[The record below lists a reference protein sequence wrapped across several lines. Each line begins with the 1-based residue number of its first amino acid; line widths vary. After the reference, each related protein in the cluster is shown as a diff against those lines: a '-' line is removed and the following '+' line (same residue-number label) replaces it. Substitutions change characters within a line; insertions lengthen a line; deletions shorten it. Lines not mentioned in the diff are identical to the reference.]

1 MADALTERCWVCTK
15 LCDAERGCIVAPEAY
30 AGHDV
35 LACSD
40 NHFNRAYE
48 MAMGIKPANRTFYD
62 FARVAERRDEGR
74 GKDGGFRIQEIIFT
88 PNFPPYRRDELSKS
102 LRAENLS
109 DKDYR
114 QLLKEI
120 MLSTQSK
127 GEFEWA
133 VSEIRKL
140 NKKGAESFEA
150 NSIPYDF
157 NKMPAIFKSWRRNTA
172 YCINNGNEST
182 LCGTGD
188 RWSSRGH
195 GSAGLHKIT
204 CQKCK
209 SKWNKLNNE
218 DIERIEEAWERNGFM
233 DSSWYDAETFEA
245 DGGIQVAEGYNEWWD
260 ELDAIRN
267 EYPPDKFFNRRLGN
281 PKWED
286 VILEQ
291 LYKDGW
297 TPRQALYTWKFY
309 TGQAFAFRVK
319 PDERQMEL
327 YEYKLKPQ
335 KCGNCGGIGH
345 NRRSCSASR
354 NDPDFDEDKAD
365 RNKDGEISDWERA
378 VGNAVAKGIR
388 EHKDKKG
395 AETFE
400 ADYTFKKDCWL
411 CSTYDGN
418 EEFIDD
424 FEHIIKQ
431 EHEAH
436 DLSAKIYSIIEGK
449 GWDSVSCEIDYFDS
463 DGELKYDNVMDDW
476 GAKSSIDFD
485 NPAKLVSDIS
495 QLYLADKHHPS
506 PSSKRGFANFPQG
519 KIELVDMG
527 NTIKV
532 SFPNAFDETKMNTL
546 YIRPVEATCRDC
558 YGTGGL
564 YDSRLGIDD
573 ECASCGGTGETFE
586 AEQIQYDVMKGKLG
600 KGHEYANYISLHDSY
615 EEAEAVAKRERKKL
629 EKDEAIFIVEESFD
643 DETFELDTTLL
654 RSISLSPM
662 IESFPD
668 ASKDSFGAEGY
679 KECCTKDNIRVHHR
693 GGAIYH
699 DDEAELTYYP
709 AECMVCGREY
719 EAGLPM
725 YSSSTEIVKL
735 DAEALVIP
743 DGDSVP
749 YHILKRL
756 DKEGIRYRW
765 IEGNYD
771 AETFEAPIMP
781 FNRSGRPCPS
791 CRSWSQSFIGG
802 VCSRCANKDRKNAES
817 VSDLELKKDS
827 CCCGAT
833 KKTPCVCMILGRDCS
848 AKKPMC
854 ACYRLKAIQQKD
866 EKGAETFEA
875 EGDDK
880 YYINNRP
887 QWMPKLMKG
896 SVEKEEEGTYSR
908 YDKGYVAGLFLKS
921 VKDARLNGIL
931 KQTNYQ
937 DSDVVGFIMP
947 FDLITRKIAKDY
959 EPLVL
964 KDNFGKSNKYLVIN
978 GTPYNYDV
986 FNSMLM
992 RLPPTTEVRI
1002 SGKPKNPLMFEFK
1015 FLNEHYLM
1023 FLAPYVVDAPQHEDY
1038 AKEVMS
1044 KSGAGFGFKKPS
1056 KAKELSK
1063 EEAQKAYDE
1072 GREKIRKRMFYPKG
1086 GVGLYSP
1093 AKERFEKAIDGR
1105 EAKTDFND
1113 ASELNPLLEKALP
1126 LMTDAEM
1133 EDYVLISTKGNKEDK
1148 PLTTAFFEMIV
1159 EERSEGN
1166 DPDFDPEKA
1175 DRDNDGEIS
1184 DWERA
1189 VGNAVAK
1196 GIREHKEKKEA
1207 ESRPV
1212 SYMVKSDA
1220 HKLNKASKRIHD
1232 KADKNR
1238 EYPEWWKSKL
1248 SVVRNDADKLSD
1260 FLDYAVVEGV
1270 FESEGDHDHEEIDEL
1285 IDKLNTVVDFAITF
1299 VHDGGYGGEPK
1310 GILVDEDLGIKTE
1323 VVHYIEG
1330 SIQLNL
1336 VRDIDTNELLSV
1348 RFSLT
1353 GDPDQTPIVY
1363 LPLPEEITT
1372 VPEDDRVS
1380 AKN

>member
-1 MADALTERCWVCTK
+1 MRDRLKYQEEQFNFMADALTERCWVCTK
-15 LCDAERGCIVAPEAY
+15 LCDDERGCIVAPEAY

-74 GKDGGFRIQEIIFT
+74 GKDYGFRIQEIIFE

-102 LRAENLS
+102 LRAETLS
-109 DKDYR
+109 DKEYR

-140 NKKGAESFEA
+140 NKKGAETFEASQYPSLKLTENQESKLRWFMFAYEAHSMNEPIYIDEVLGDISPNLWTQATTVGLPFTIEKISRKSIMRNASKASDDENAKRMQKSTLSQLVKKGIFEVNESFENKEVPFTINVKLTPKAEKAVKDDIDDLRSLVAESFEA
-150 NSIPYDF
+150 DEKVNERTFLVSVREYDEPVWLIALRDDNDPDYRPMTDEEWKKATQSLPQNFTFRIPIYFSDFAPEWRIITDEVKEKIADETGWFPLYFSIHERLEDGSVVEVE
-157 NKMPAIFKSWRRNTA
+157 M
-172 YCINNGNEST
+172 
-182 LCGTGD
+182 
-188 RWSSRGH
+188 WS
-195 GSAGLHKIT
+195 
-204 CQKCK
+204 
-209 SKWNKLNNE
+209 
-218 DIERIEEAWERNGFM
+218 
-233 DSSWYDAETFEA
+233 AETFEA
-245 DGGIQVAEGYNEWWD
+245 KGGKRMYCPNCE
-260 ELDAIRN
+260 
-267 EYPPDKFFNRRLGN
+267 KNRTWSSAFKKEKMDHSKGE
-281 PKWED
+281 K
-286 VILEQ
+286 
-291 LYKDGW
+291 
-297 TPRQALYTWKFY
+297 PRDFRFY
-309 TGQAFAFRVK
+309 VC
-319 PDERQMEL
+319 
-327 YEYKLKPQ
+327 Q
-335 KCGNCGGIGH
+335 KCDY
-345 NRRSCSASR
+345 AY
-354 NDPDFDEDKAD
+354 DPKTGKKMED
-365 RNKDGEISDWERA
+365 NW
-378 VGNAVAKGIR
+378 R
-388 EHKDKKG
+388 EMFGYD
-395 AETFE
+395 AESFE
-400 ADYTFKKDCWL
+400 AD
-411 CSTYDGN
+411 
-418 EEFIDD
+418 
-424 FEHIIKQ
+424 
-431 EHEAH
+431 
-436 DLSAKIYSIIEGK
+436 
-449 GWDSVSCEIDYFDS
+449 
-463 DGELKYDNVMDDW
+463 
-476 GAKSSIDFD
+476 
-485 NPAKLVSDIS
+485 
-495 QLYLADKHHPS
+495 
-506 PSSKRGFANFPQG
+506 
-519 KIELVDMG
+519 
-527 NTIKV
+527 
-532 SFPNAFDETKMNTL
+532 
-546 YIRPVEATCRDC
+546 CRDC

-573 ECASCGGTGETFE
+573 ECASCGGTGESFE
-586 AEQIQYDVMKGKLG
+586 AEIYDRQGNLRTVDDNFIEATNDKLQALHRLLEANRKQILATNNQDTKTRLREERYRIQDAMARLRGFIDDPI
-600 KGHEYANYISLHDSY
+600 NHDGGDFM
-615 EEAEAVAKRERKKL
+615 VRL
-629 EKDEAIFIVEESFD
+629 
-643 DETFELDTTLL
+643 
-654 RSISLSPM
+654 
-662 IESFPD
+662 
-668 ASKDSFGAEGY
+668 GAEGY

-735 DAEALVIP
+735 DAE
-743 DGDSVP
+743 
-749 YHILKRL
+749 
-756 DKEGIRYRW
+756 
-765 IEGNYD
+765 
-771 AETFEAPIMP
+771 
-781 FNRSGRPCPS
+781 
-791 CRSWSQSFIGG
+791 
-802 VCSRCANKDRKNAES
+802 S

-833 KKTPCVCMILGRDCS
+833 KKTPCVCMILGSDCS

-875 EGDDK
+875 RGRKRSGRKKKPKITGMFTRNTDITSRFNPDNPTQGWLKKSCLVVGCDNEVMVQNEMEGKRCLKCYDLMMNERG
-880 YYINNRP
+880 YYDSTGNGRYVEGEKRP
-887 QWMPKLMKG
+887 QWMANLMKD
-896 SVEKEEEGTYSR
+896 SIEDEEDGTYSR

-937 DSDVVGFIMP
+937 DSD
-947 FDLITRKIAKDY
+947 LIGSDNRKELRISLNLY
-959 EPLVL
+959 EPIALNDPL
-964 KDNFGKSNKYLVIN
+964 AEIFGVRIDDSGKYIIFNDTAYNVKIFKSMI
-978 GTPYNYDV
+978 GG
-986 FNSMLM
+986 
-992 RLPPTTEVRI
+992 LPPATKIRI
-1002 SGKPKNPLMFEFK
+1002 SGKPKYPLMFEFD
-1015 FLNEHYLM
+1015 YLTEPYIM
-1023 FLAPYVVDAPQHEDY
+1023 FLAPMVFEDSSLNEKIKQHQDFGKRFLRKEKPKISDPNKIPDEIIQQGKDANEFLLINGRKWMLWREETRKIKDSISDED
-1038 AKEVMS
+1038 KEEWFKYTNL
-1044 KSGAGFGFKKPS
+1044 KSRDDNNFTMEEIISYYEGI
-1056 KAKELSK
+1056 LSK
-1063 EEAQKAYDE
+1063 Y
-1072 GREKIRKRMFYPKG
+1072 G
-1086 GVGLYSP
+1086 
-1093 AKERFEKAIDGR
+1093 
-1105 EAKTDFND
+1105 
-1113 ASELNPLLEKALP
+1113 
-1126 LMTDAEM
+1126 
-1133 EDYVLISTKGNKEDK
+1133 
-1148 PLTTAFFEMIV
+1148 
-1159 EERSEGN
+1159 GN

-1196 GIREHKEKKEA
+1196 GIREHKERKEA
-1207 ESRPV
+1207 ESFGAWDANCSLCNGTGWMPKKGDPKKDAKLAKLLGLSIDELALTPCKAGGKSMGCWSENNSSRLRRLQRAESRPA

-1232 KADKNR
+1232 KADENR

-1248 SVVRNDADKLSD
+1248 SVARNNADQLAD
-1260 FLDYAVVEGV
+1260 FLDYAVVEGI

-1336 VRDIDTNELLSV
+1336 VRDINTNELLSV

>member
-30 AGHDV
+30 AGHGV
-35 LACSD
+35 IACSD

-74 GKDGGFRIQEIIFT
+74 GKDYGFRIKEIIFE

-102 LRAENLS
+102 LRAE
-109 DKDYR
+109 
-114 QLLKEI
+114 
-120 MLSTQSK
+120 
-127 GEFEWA
+127 
-133 VSEIRKL
+133 
-140 NKKGAESFEA
+140 
-150 NSIPYDF
+150 
-157 NKMPAIFKSWRRNTA
+157 
-172 YCINNGNEST
+172 
-182 LCGTGD
+182 
-188 RWSSRGH
+188 
-195 GSAGLHKIT
+195 
-204 CQKCK
+204 
-209 SKWNKLNNE
+209 
-218 DIERIEEAWERNGFM
+218 
-233 DSSWYDAETFEA
+233 TF
-245 DGGIQVAEGYNEWWD
+245 
-260 ELDAIRN
+260 
-267 EYPPDKFFNRRLGN
+267 
-281 PKWED
+281 
-286 VILEQ
+286 
-291 LYKDGW
+291 
-297 TPRQALYTWKFY
+297 
-309 TGQAFAFRVK
+309 
-319 PDERQMEL
+319 
-327 YEYKLKPQ
+327 
-335 KCGNCGGIGH
+335 
-345 NRRSCSASR
+345 
-354 NDPDFDEDKAD
+354 
-365 RNKDGEISDWERA
+365 
-378 VGNAVAKGIR
+378 
-388 EHKDKKG
+388 
-395 AETFE
+395 
-400 ADYTFKKDCWL
+400 
-411 CSTYDGN
+411 
-418 EEFIDD
+418 
-424 FEHIIKQ
+424 
-431 EHEAH
+431 
-436 DLSAKIYSIIEGK
+436 
-449 GWDSVSCEIDYFDS
+449 
-463 DGELKYDNVMDDW
+463 
-476 GAKSSIDFD
+476 
-485 NPAKLVSDIS
+485 
-495 QLYLADKHHPS
+495 
-506 PSSKRGFANFPQG
+506 
-519 KIELVDMG
+519 
-527 NTIKV
+527 
-532 SFPNAFDETKMNTL
+532 
-546 YIRPVEATCRDC
+546 EATCRDC

-573 ECASCGGTGETFE
+573 ECATCGGTGESFE
-586 AEQIQYDVMKGKLG
+586 AEQIQYDVMKGKFA
-600 KGHEYANYISLHDSY
+600 KGHESANYISIHDSY

-668 ASKDSFGAEGY
+668 ASKDSFGAE
-679 KECCTKDNIRVHHR
+679 
-693 GGAIYH
+693 
-699 DDEAELTYYP
+699 
-709 AECMVCGREY
+709 
-719 EAGLPM
+719 
-725 YSSSTEIVKL
+725 
-735 DAEALVIP
+735 
-743 DGDSVP
+743 
-749 YHILKRL
+749 
-756 DKEGIRYRW
+756 
-765 IEGNYD
+765 
-771 AETFEAPIMP
+771 
-781 FNRSGRPCPS
+781 
-791 CRSWSQSFIGG
+791 
-802 VCSRCANKDRKNAES
+802 S

-833 KKTPCVCMILGRDCS
+833 KKTPCVCMILGSDCS

-866 EKGAETFEA
+866 ENGAETFEA
-875 EGDDK
+875 KGDDK

-887 QWMPKLMKG
+887 QWMPKLMKD
-896 SVEKEEEGTYSR
+896 SVENEGEGTYNR
-908 YDKGYVAGLFLKS
+908 HDKGYVAGLFLKS
-921 VKDARLNGIL
+921 VNDARLNGIL

-947 FDLITRKIAKDY
+947 FDLITRKLAKDY
-959 EPLVL
+959 EPLIL
-964 KDNFGKSNKYLVIN
+964 KDNFGKSKKYLVIN
-978 GTPYNYDV
+978 GTPYNYDI

-1002 SGKPKNPLMFEFK
+1002 SGKPKYPLMFEFK

-1023 FLAPYVVDAPQHEDY
+1023 FLAPYVGDDFDASQHEDY

-1044 KSGAGFGFKKPS
+1044 KSGAGFGFKKPP

-1159 EERSEGN
+1159 EERGEGN

-1207 ESRPV
+1207 ESRPT

-1220 HKLNKASKRIHD
+1220 HKLNEASKRIHD
-1232 KADKNR
+1232 KADEKR

-1248 SVVRNDADKLSD
+1248 SVARNNADQLAD

-1323 VVHYIEG
+1323 IVHYIEG

-1336 VRDIDTNELLSV
+1336 VRDIDTDELLSV

>member
-1 MADALTERCWVCTK
+1 
-15 LCDAERGCIVAPEAY
+15 
-30 AGHDV
+30 
-35 LACSD
+35 
-40 NHFNRAYE
+40 
-48 MAMGIKPANRTFYD
+48 
-62 FARVAERRDEGR
+62 
-74 GKDGGFRIQEIIFT
+74 
-88 PNFPPYRRDELSKS
+88 
-102 LRAENLS
+102 
-109 DKDYR
+109 
-114 QLLKEI
+114 
-120 MLSTQSK
+120 MLSTQSR

-140 NKKGAESFEA
+140 NQKGAETFNGEETIFREIVRISSADFDDWKRFNEEHYPYSKRKIAELWKKYKRGEYDGISKTFKADDDSKLRQQAIDTIESRVADYTTHEDVSPYWGDGIA
-150 NSIPYDF
+150 NPNKYLYFKLRYAWNNHPDMKEIIIEQYMRGIKDGSID
-157 NKMPAIFKSWRRNTA
+157 PANPLENS
-172 YCINNGNEST
+172 E
-182 LCGTGD
+182 
-188 RWSSRGH
+188 
-195 GSAGLHKIT
+195 
-204 CQKCK
+204 
-209 SKWNKLNNE
+209 
-218 DIERIEEAWERNGFM
+218 
-233 DSSWYDAETFEA
+233 AETFEA
-245 DGGIQVAEGYNEWWD
+245 D
-260 ELDAIRN
+260 
-267 EYPPDKFFNRRLGN
+267 
-281 PKWED
+281 
-286 VILEQ
+286 
-291 LYKDGW
+291 
-297 TPRQALYTWKFY
+297 
-309 TGQAFAFRVK
+309 
-319 PDERQMEL
+319 
-327 YEYKLKPQ
+327 
-335 KCGNCGGIGH
+335 
-345 NRRSCSASR
+345 
-354 NDPDFDEDKAD
+354 
-365 RNKDGEISDWERA
+365 
-378 VGNAVAKGIR
+378 
-388 EHKDKKG
+388 
-395 AETFE
+395 
-400 ADYTFKKDCWL
+400 
-411 CSTYDGN
+411 
-418 EEFIDD
+418 
-424 FEHIIKQ
+424 
-431 EHEAH
+431 
-436 DLSAKIYSIIEGK
+436 
-449 GWDSVSCEIDYFDS
+449 
-463 DGELKYDNVMDDW
+463 
-476 GAKSSIDFD
+476 
-485 NPAKLVSDIS
+485 
-495 QLYLADKHHPS
+495 
-506 PSSKRGFANFPQG
+506 
-519 KIELVDMG
+519 
-527 NTIKV
+527 
-532 SFPNAFDETKMNTL
+532 
-546 YIRPVEATCRDC
+546 CRDC

-564 YDSRLGIDD
+564 YDSRLEIDD
-573 ECASCGGTGETFE
+573 ECASCGGTGEHSIKGYKDCCTKENIRVHHRGGAIYHDDEEELTYYPAECMVCGREYEAGLPMYSSSKELLKLEAEALVIPDGDSVPHHILYRLDREGIKYRFIEGDYGLNAETFE
-586 AEQIQYDVMKGKLG
+586 AEQTQYDVMKGKFA

-629 EKDEAIFIVEESFD
+629 EKDEAIFLVEESFD
-643 DETFELDTTLL
+643 DETFELNTTLL

-668 ASKDSFGAEGY
+668 ASKDSFGAE
-679 KECCTKDNIRVHHR
+679 
-693 GGAIYH
+693 
-699 DDEAELTYYP
+699 
-709 AECMVCGREY
+709 
-719 EAGLPM
+719 
-725 YSSSTEIVKL
+725 
-735 DAEALVIP
+735 
-743 DGDSVP
+743 
-749 YHILKRL
+749 
-756 DKEGIRYRW
+756 
-765 IEGNYD
+765 
-771 AETFEAPIMP
+771 
-781 FNRSGRPCPS
+781 
-791 CRSWSQSFIGG
+791 
-802 VCSRCANKDRKNAES
+802 S
-817 VSDLELKKDS
+817 VSDLELQKDS

-833 KKTPCVCMILGRDCS
+833 KKTPCVCMILGSDCS

-875 EGDDK
+875 KGDDK

-896 SVEKEEEGTYSR
+896 SSEEEGEGTYR
-908 YDKGYVAGLFLKS
+908 RFDNPHIAGLFLKS
-921 VKDARLNGIL
+921 VKDARLNHIL

-947 FDLITRKIAKDY
+947 FDLITRKLAKDY
-959 EPLVL
+959 EPLIL
-964 KDNFGKSNKYLVIN
+964 KDNFGKSNKYLVID

-1002 SGKPKNPLMFEFK
+1002 SGKPKYPLMFEFK
-1015 FLNEHYLM
+1015 FLNEHYIM
-1023 FLAPYVVDAPQHEDY
+1023 FLAPYVGDDFDASQHGDY
-1038 AKEVMS
+1038 AKEVLS
-1044 KSGAGFGFKKPS
+1044 RSGAGFGFKKPPN
-1056 KAKELSK
+1056 AKKLSQ
-1063 EEAQKAYDE
+1063 EEAEKAFNERRD
-1072 GREKIRKRMFYPKG
+1072 KIRKRMFYPKG

-1113 ASELNPLLEKALP
+1113 ASEWNPLLKKALP

-1133 EDYVLISTKGNKEDK
+1133 EDYVLISTNGNKEDK

-1159 EERSEGN
+1159 EERGEGN

-1184 DWERA
+1184 DWEMA

-1220 HKLNKASKRIHD
+1220 HKLTEASKRIHD